1 MVRQRPRDYQVEAAG
16 WALRRGRAVVCMP
29 TGTGKTLIAAIWIEE
44 LLRSGRARK
53 VLVLEP
59 TRFMVEQTAE
69 YLRREGIESRPVHG
83 SLPKALRRRSWG
95 ARVVVATPEA
105 VVAEWE
111 RFVTE
116 GFDAVVIDECHHTT
130 GKDAYKYVVTNWGF
144 RWRLGLTPLVPRSRR
159 AEIEDV
165 IGEVRCWGWE
175 DPRIAKYLPAWSAEV
190 YEAPLNEVEESI
202 YRDLEDFWSQYSG
215 KERAPIGNAI
225 RWFVRDGALALKESL
240 RRGGKLSRVLG
251 WVLPRLES
259 GGVRDAHKLGALERA
274 LTDHEGFTKAIV
286 FIERVS
292 VAAYVAAALRASG
305 WGVAELYGRRWV
317 NPAEA
322 LEAARSARTEVV
334 VATSAGEEGIDMP
347 DADLLVVWSNTA
359 SPIRFVQRLGRVLR
373 SAGYIKG
380 QRYVVFIVTP
390 DTVDVDSLIDGLV
403 EAERV
408 GVAVS
413 VDPEV
418 VRYVWSIS
426 RRRRFLD
433 VISESPAPPDVVAA
447 AVGAPR
453 ERAEESLKWLTTRGF
468 AVYIHTPYGRVYASR
483 NSIRELYR
491 GYAEWLSPSQELLGK
506 AVALVERRRVASA
519 EGTYQQVRRRLAH
532 ALRRAG
538 YFTELRFSTQVMIVP
553 GLVRLVNLTYSFL
566 IDSEDVLDLVLRNAY
581 SAESI
586 LSKKEQSG

>member
-1 MVRQRPRDYQVEAAG
+1 MVRLRPRDYQVEAAR
-16 WALRRGRAVVCMP
+16 WALRKGRAVVCMP

-69 YLRREGIESRPVHG
+69 YLRREGIESLPVHG
-83 SLPKALRRRSWG
+83 SLPKVLRRRNWG

-111 RFVTE
+111 RFVAE
-116 GFDAVVIDECHHTT
+116 RFDAVVIDECHHTT
-130 GKDAYKYVVTNWGF
+130 GKDAYRYVATNWGF

-159 AEIEDV
+159 AEIEEA
-165 IGEVRCWGWE
+165 IGEIRCWGWE
-175 DPRIAKYLPAWSAEV
+175 DPRIVRYLPAWSAEV

-202 YRDLEDFWSQYSG
+202 YRELEDFWSQYGGSE
-215 KERAPIGNAI
+215 KAAIGNAI

-240 RRGGKLSRVLG
+240 RRGGRLSRILA

-259 GGVRDAHKLGALERA
+259 SRVRDAHKLGALERA
-274 LTDHEGFTKAIV
+274 LTDHEGFTKALV

-322 LEAARSARTEVV
+322 LQAARSARTEVV

-347 DADLLVVWSNTA
+347 EADLLVVWSNTA

-373 SAGYIKG
+373 SAGVIRG

-403 EAERV
+403 EAGRA

-453 ERAEESLKWLTTRGF
+453 ERAEEALKWLATRGF

-483 NSIRELYR
+483 DSIDKLY
-491 GYAEWLSPSQELLGK
+491 GAYAEWLSPSQELVGK
-506 AVALVERRRVASA
+506 AVAMIRKRRVASA

-532 ALRRAG
+532 ALSRAG
-538 YFTELRFSTQVMIVP
+538 YFTELRFSTQVMIAP
-553 GLVRLVNLTYSFL
+553 GLARLVNLTYSF
-566 IDSEDVLDLVLRNAY
+566 IMDSEDILDLVLRNAY

-586 LSKKEQSG
+586 LSKKE

>member
-1 MVRQRPRDYQVEAAG
+1 MVRLRPRDYQVEAAK
-16 WALRRGRAVVCMP
+16 WALRKGRAVVCMP

-44 LLRSGRARK
+44 LLRSGRARR

-59 TRFMVEQTAE
+59 TRFMVEQTSE

-83 SLPKALRRRSWG
+83 SLPKTLRRRNWG

-111 RFVTE
+111 RFVAE

-130 GKDAYKYVVTNWGF
+130 GKDAYRYVVTNWGF
-144 RWRLGLTPLVPRSRR
+144 RWRLGLTPLVPRSRK
-159 AEIEDV
+159 AEIEEA

-175 DPRIAKYLPAWSAEV
+175 DPRIVRYLPAWSAEV

-202 YRDLEDFWSQYSG
+202 YRELEDFWAQYGGSD
-215 KERAPIGNAI
+215 RAAVGNAI

-240 RRGGKLSRVLG
+240 RKGGRLSKILG
-251 WVLPRLES
+251 WVLPKLES
-259 GGVRDAHKLGALERA
+259 AGVRKAHKMEALERA
-274 LTDHEGFTKAIV
+274 LSDHEGFTKAIV

-292 VAAYVAAALRASG
+292 VAAYVAAMLRASG

-347 DADLLVVWSNTA
+347 EADLLIIWSNTA

-373 SAGYIKG
+373 SAGKARW

-403 EAERV
+403 EAGRA

-453 ERAEESLKWLTTRGF
+453 ERAEEALKWLASRGF

-483 NSIRELYR
+483 DSIDKLYGTYAKWLTPSHELT
-491 GYAEWLSPSQELLGK
+491 GK
-506 AVALVERRRVASA
+506 AVASVKRRRVASA
-519 EGTYQQVRRRLAH
+519 EGTYQQVRKRLSQ

-538 YFTELRFSTQVMIVP
+538 YFTELRFSTQVMVSR
-553 GLVRLVNLTYSFL
+553 GLVRLVNLTYSFI
-566 IDSEDVLDLVLRNAY
+566 IDNEDVLDLVLRNAY

-586 LSKKEQSG
+586 LSKKK

>member
-1 MVRQRPRDYQVEAAG
+1 MVRLRPRDYQVEAVR
-16 WALRRGRAVVCMP
+16 WALRKGRAVVCMP
-29 TGTGKTLIAAIWIEE
+29 TGTGKTLIAAIWIEK
-44 LLRSGRARK
+44 LLRSGRAKR

-69 YLRREGIESRPVHG
+69 YLKREGIESRPVHG
-83 SLPKALRRRSWG
+83 SLPRATRRRNWG
-95 ARVVVATPEA
+95 AKVVVATPEA
-105 VVAEWE
+105 VVSEWG
-111 RFVTE
+111 RFVEE

-130 GKDAYKYVVTNWGF
+130 GKDAYRYVVTNWDF
-144 RWRLGLTPLVPRSRR
+144 KWRLGLTPLVPRSRR
-159 AEIEDV
+159 ADIEEA

-175 DPRIAKYLPAWSAEV
+175 DPRIARYLPAWSAEV
-190 YEAPLNEVEESI
+190 YEAPLNKVEECI
-202 YRDLEDFWSQYSG
+202 YRELEDFWAQYG
-215 KERAPIGNAI
+215 GGERAAIGNAI

-240 RRGGKLSRVLG
+240 RKGGRLSKILG

-259 GGVRDAHKLGALERA
+259 GAVRKAHKLEALERA
-274 LTDHEGFTKAIV
+274 LIDHEGFSKAIV

-292 VAAYVAAALRASG
+292 VAAYVAAMLRASG

-322 LEAARSARTEVV
+322 LEAARSAKTEVV

-347 DADLLVVWSNTA
+347 EADLLIVWSNTA

-373 SAGYIKG
+373 SAGVIRG

-403 EAERV
+403 EAGRA

-433 VISESPAPPDVVAA
+433 VISESPAPPDIVAA
-447 AVGAPR
+447 AVGAPK
-453 ERAEESLKWLTTRGF
+453 ERAEEALKWLASKGF
-468 AVYIHTPYGRVYASR
+468 AVYIHTPYGRIYASR
-483 NSIRELYR
+483 ESVDILYFKYDR
-491 GYAEWLSPSQELLGK
+491 WLTPSQELSGK
-506 AVALVERRRVASA
+506 AVAMVKRRRVASA
-519 EGTYQQVRRRLAH
+519 EGTYQQVRRRLSQ
-532 ALRRAG
+532 ALMRAG
-538 YFTELRFSTQVMIVP
+538 YFTELRFSTQVMVSR
-553 GLVRLVNLTYSFL
+553 GLVRLVNLTYSFI
-566 IDSEDVLDLVLRNAY
+566 IDSEEILDLVLRNAY
-581 SAESI
+581 SAEFI
-586 LSKKEQSG
+586 LSNKEQSS

>member
-1 MVRQRPRDYQVEAAG
+1 MIRLRPRDYQVEAAR
-16 WALRRGRAVVCMP
+16 WALRKGKSVVCMP

-44 LLRSGRARK
+44 LLRSGKARK

-69 YLRREGIESRPVHG
+69 FLRREGIESLPIHG
-83 SLPKALRRRSWG
+83 SLPRTIRKRNWG

-111 RFVTE
+111 RFVKE
-116 GFDAVVIDECHHTT
+116 GFDAVVVDECHHTT
-130 GKDAYKYVVTNWGF
+130 GKDAYRYVVTNWGF
-144 RWRLGLTPLVPRSRR
+144 KWRLGLTPLVPRSRR
-159 AEIEDV
+159 AEIEEA

-190 YEAPLNEVEESI
+190 YEAPLNGVEESI
-202 YRDLEDFWSQYSG
+202 YRELEDFWAQYGGSD
-215 KERAPIGNAI
+215 RAAVGNAI

-240 RRGGKLSRVLG
+240 RKGGRLSKILG
-251 WVLPRLES
+251 WVLPKLES
-259 GGVRDAHKLGALERA
+259 RGVREAHKMEALERI

-292 VAAYVAAALRASG
+292 VAAYAAATLRASG
-305 WGVAELYGRRWV
+305 WGVAELYGRRWM

-322 LEAARSARTEVV
+322 LETARSTRTDVV
-334 VATSAGEEGIDMP
+334 IATSAGEEGIDMP
-347 DADLLVVWSNTA
+347 EADLLVIWSNTA
-359 SPIRFVQRLGRVLR
+359 SPVRFVQRLGRVLR
-373 SAGYIKG
+373 SAKVVRG

-403 EAERV
+403 EAGRA
-408 GVAVS
+408 GVAVT
-413 VDPEV
+413 VDPDV

-433 VISESPAPPDVVAA
+433 VISESPAPPDIVAV
-447 AVGAPR
+447 AVGAPT
-453 ERAEESLKWLTTRGF
+453 ERAEEALKWLASRGF

-483 NSIRELYR
+483 DSLEKLYSKYARWLTPSNELI
-491 GYAEWLSPSQELLGK
+491 GK
-506 AVALVERRRVASA
+506 AVAMVRRRRVATA
-519 EGTYQQVRRRLAH
+519 EGTYQQVRERLSK
-532 ALRRAG
+532 ALRRTN
-538 YFTELRFSTQVMIVP
+538 YFTELRFSTQVMVSR
-553 GLVRLVNLTYSFL
+553 GLVRLANLTYSFI
-566 IDSEDVLDLVLRNAY
+566 IDDEAVLDLVLRNAY

-586 LSKKEQSG
+586 FSKKE